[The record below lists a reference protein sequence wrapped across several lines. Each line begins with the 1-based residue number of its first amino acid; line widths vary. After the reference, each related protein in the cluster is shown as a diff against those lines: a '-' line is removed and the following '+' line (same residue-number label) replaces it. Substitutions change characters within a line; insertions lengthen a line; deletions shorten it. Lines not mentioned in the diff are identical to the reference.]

1 MTRDGEPLST
11 ERLRELLDELS
22 TELASQGERAQ
33 LFVVG
38 GAAMAL
44 AYDES
49 RTTRDVDALFEPKGQ
64 VRELAARL
72 GGRHGLDEDWL
83 NDAAK
88 GFMPGADGAPR
99 TVYESESLLVQV
111 PSPEYMLAMKLHA
124 SRGERDLEDA
134 AKLAN
139 ISGITTPREG
149 VELLG
154 RMYPVSM
161 LLPRHRYVVD
171 DVMARAA
178 AARGGSESEREQ
190 GRPTTAPPDPPALPT
205 RGPSGP
211 TI

>member
-1 MTRDGEPLST
+1 MSCRRSWP
-11 ERLRELLDELS
+11 RR
-22 TELASQGERAQ
+22 
-33 LFVVG
+33 
-38 GAAMAL
+38 
-44 AYDES
+44 
-49 RTTRDVDALFEPKGQ
+49 
-64 VRELAARL
+64 
-72 GGRHGLDEDWL
+72 GRGRSCSWSEV
-83 NDAAK
+83 
-88 GFMPGADGAPR
+88 PR

-178 AARGGSESEREQ
+178 AARGGSGSERER
-190 GRPTTAPPDPPALPT
+190 GRPAADPPGPPALPT